1 VLQQPVKKAYNVN
14 TMLTAMGAS
23 VAAGDSFSLLAR
35 TELKKESLVPTP
47 AHLDNDDY
55 EPSLWKYMQKF
66 KSKLKW
72 EIGECE
78 ELKSIEEN
86 EVWIKTPVP
95 TGTKVIPLKWVYK
108 LKKDR
113 LGNIIRHKCRL
124 VAQGFYQVLVRITLT
139 RIVRWLSLRQY
150 AHYY

>member
-1 VLQQPVKKAYNVN
+1 
-14 TMLTAMGAS
+14 
-23 VAAGDSFSLLAR
+23 
-35 TELKKESLVPTP
+35 
-47 AHLDNDDY
+47 
-55 EPSLWKYMQKF
+55 MQKC

-72 EIGECE
+72 EIGERE

-86 EVWIKTPVP
+86 EVWMKTPVP

-124 VAQGFYQVLVRITLT
+124 VAQGFSQLFGQDYTDTYSPVAKLT
-139 RIVRWLSLRQY
+139 SIRTPLAISAQLGLQIRQMDVDT
-150 AHYY
+150 AFLNASIGENI